1 VPIIQVNNL
10 GMAFRA
16 PIRGE
21 GMRNAM
27 ASLVRRRYR
36 EIHAVRD
43 VSFAVEPG
51 EIVGFIGPNGAGKTT
66 TLKILSGILHPTAGE
81 VSVMGFQPWSR
92 NPVFLKQLAMVR
104 GSRPITGPVELTV
117 LDLLRFQ
124 RIIYEVPEV
133 EFRRSLDDLTSLLD
147 LGPLLERQ
155 ARALSLGERMRAGL
169 AMSLVYRPRVLFL
182 DEPTLGLD
190 VTAVGVVRRFI
201 SEYARESGA
210 TVLLTS
216 HYMADVED
224 LCPRILLIDYGALLY
239 DGDLATLAGSL
250 APFKLV
256 TVEVRS
262 EESIDWSRYGEMA
275 EQAGAIVSLRVHRNH
290 VPATIARLLAEL
302 PVADLSV
309 SDPPLER
316 VIDQV
321 YQEGIA

>member
-16 PIRGE
+16 PVRGE
-21 GMRNAM
+21 GLRNALS
-27 ASLVRRRYR
+27 SLVRREYR
-36 EIHAVRD
+36 EIDAVRD
-43 VSFAVEPG
+43 VSFMVEPG

-66 TLKILSGILHPTAGE
+66 TLKVLSGILHPTAGR
-81 VSVMGFQPWSR
+81 VSVMGYQPWSR
-92 NPVFLKQLAMVR
+92 EPAFLKQLAMVR

-124 RIIYEVPEV
+124 RIVYEVPEV
-133 EFRRSLDDLTSLLD
+133 EFTRSLDDLTSLLD

-169 AMSLVYRPRVLFL
+169 AMSLIYRPHVLFL

-224 LCPRILLIDYGALLY
+224 LCPRILLIDNGSLLY

-275 EQAGAIVSLRVHRNH
+275 EQAGATVSLRVHRNE
-290 VPATIARLLAEL
+290 VPATTARLLAEL